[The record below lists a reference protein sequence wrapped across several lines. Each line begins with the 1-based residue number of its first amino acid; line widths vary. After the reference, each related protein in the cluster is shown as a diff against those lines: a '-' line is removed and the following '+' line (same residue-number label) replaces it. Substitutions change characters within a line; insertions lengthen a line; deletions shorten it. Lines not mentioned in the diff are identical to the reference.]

1 MQLTLPAVLE
11 FIEYFEQISVIYQ
24 SGITSQGERS
34 SNRTEGDWLW
44 QNISYILLLQKLG
57 LYIYIKHTNAAQ
69 KYNL

>member
-1 MQLTLPAVLE
+1 MSTIQTWLKLTFYDLLNSHIYVVDPSSSIE

-44 QNISYILLLQKLG
+44 
-57 LYIYIKHTNAAQ
+57 
-69 KYNL
+69 